1 MNSDSM
7 VQCVLLVLAVVLI
20 GYLLMNSNETTV
32 SEEVSSNE
40 GFDGCPEE
48 YFEDS
53 HVEEGFK
60 DHEEVGN
67 GEAGNG
73 AVGNGATGNGQPEE
87 TVNNTVED
95 NNEVGV
101 VPARPFGQNEGPKGL
116 SSIEGSNLN
125 SLPAECYPKDVLNP
139 QELLPRDANSTYAQ
153 VAPSGQGC
161 LQDKNV
167 LTAGFHVGVNTV
179 GQTLRNANRQ
189 LRSDPPNPQVKVS
202 PWMQTTI
209 EPDSNRKC
217 FEVGCSQ

>member
-1 MNSDSM
+1 MNSDNM

-20 GYLLMNSNETTV
+20 GYLLMNSNDTTV
-32 SEEVSSNE
+32 AEEVSPNE
-40 GFDGCPEE
+40 GFAGYQKE
-48 YFEDS
+48 YFDDS
-53 HVEEGFK
+53 HNDVEEGFES
-60 DHEEVGN
+60 HE
-67 GEAGNG
+67 EAGNAAG
-73 AVGNGATGNGQPEE
+73 EPEVLE
-87 TVNNTVED
+87 VPEVNTNVNVNANQEPVD
-95 NNEVGV
+95 SGV
-101 VPARPFGQNEGPKGL
+101 MPSNPLGQNEGPKGL
-116 SSIEGSNLN
+116 SSVEGSQLN
-125 SLPAECYPKDVLNP
+125 SLPAECYPKDVLNA
-139 QELLPRDANSTYAQ
+139 QDLLPRDANSTYAQ

-161 LQDKNV
+161 LQDKNF

>member
-1 MNSDSM
+1 MNSDNM

-20 GYLLMNSNETTV
+20 GYLLMNSNDVAVE
-32 SEEVSSNE
+32 EEVSSNE
-40 GFDGCPEE
+40 GFDGNPEE

-53 HVEEGFK
+53 HVEEGFES
-60 DHEEVGN
+60 HE
-67 GEAGNG
+67 EAGNSG
-73 AVGNGATGNGQPEE
+73 DEVEE
-87 TVNNTVED
+87 PVVNANANANANQEPVD
-95 NNEVGV
+95 SGV
-101 VPARPFGQNEGPKGL
+101 MPSNPLGQNEGPKGL
-116 SSIEGSNLN
+116 SSIEGSQLN
-125 SLPAECYPKDVLNP
+125 SLPAECYPKDVLNA
-139 QELLPRDANSTYAQ
+139 QDLLPRDANSTYAQ

-161 LQDKNV
+161 LQDKNF

>member
-7 VQCVLLVLAVVLI
+7 VQCVLLVLAVVLV

-32 SEEVSSNE
+32 SEEVSVNE
-40 GFDGCPEE
+40 GFAEHPEE
-48 YFEDS
+48 YFS
-53 HVEEGFK
+53 NCGPVEEGFE
-60 DHEEVGN
+60 DPEQDNN
-67 GEAGNG
+67 GE
-73 AVGNGATGNGQPEE
+73 VEE
-87 TVNNTVED
+87 PVNTNTNNTTNNTNVEEQVNNVMPSNPLGE
-95 NNEVGV
+95 
-101 VPARPFGQNEGPKGL
+101 NEGPKGI
-116 SSIEGSNLN
+116 SANDSSNLN
-125 SLPAECYPKDVLNP
+125 SLPAECYPKDVLNA
-139 QELLPRDANSTYAQ
+139 QDLLPRDANSTYAQ

-161 LQDKNV
+161 LQDKNF

-217 FEVGCSQ
+217 FEVGCEQ

>member
-1 MNSDSM
+1 MNSDNM

-20 GYLLMNSNETTV
+20 GYLLMNSNDTTV
-32 SEEVSSNE
+32 AEEVSPNE
-40 GFDGCPEE
+40 GFEGYPDE

-53 HVEEGFK
+53 HNHVEEGF
-60 DHEEVGN
+60 DSHE
-67 GEAGNG
+67 EAGN
-73 AVGNGATGNGQPEE
+73 ATGEPE
-87 TVNNTVED
+87 
-95 NNEVGV
+95 
-101 VPARPFGQNEGPKGL
+101 VPAVPEVNTNANANANQEPVDSGVMPSNPLGQNEGPKGL
-116 SSIEGSNLN
+116 SSVEGSQLN
-125 SLPAECYPKDVLNP
+125 SLPAECYPKDVLNA
-139 QELLPRDANSTYAQ
+139 QDLLPRDANSTYAQ

-161 LQDKNV
+161 LQDKNF

>member
-32 SEEVSSNE
+32 SEEVSTNE
-40 GFDGCPEE
+40 GFDAHMEE
-48 YFEDS
+48 YFDDS
-53 HVEEGFK
+53 NVEEAFQDSEPVVK
-60 DHEEVGN
+60 EDVEEPVN
-67 GEAGNG
+67 DTAE
-73 AVGNGATGNGQPEE
+73 
-87 TVNNTVED
+87 VNNTSG
-95 NNEVGV
+95 NNADVGV
-101 VPARPFGQNEGPKGL
+101 MPSNPLGQNEGPKGI
-116 SSIEGSNLN
+116 SSVEGSNLN
-125 SLPAECYPKDVLNP
+125 SLPAECYPKDVLSA
-139 QELLPRDANSTYAQ
+139 QDLLPRDANSTYAQ

-161 LQDKNV
+161 LQDKNF

-217 FEVGCSQ
+217 FEVGCN

>member
-1 MNSDSM
+1 MNSDNM

-20 GYLLMNSNETTV
+20 GYLLMNSNDTTV
-32 SEEVSSNE
+32 AEEVSPNE
-40 GFDGCPEE
+40 GFAGYPEE
-48 YFEDS
+48 YFGDS
-53 HVEEGFK
+53 HNHVEEGFES
-60 DHEEVGN
+60 HE
-67 GEAGNG
+67 EAGNAAG
-73 AVGNGATGNGQPEE
+73 EPEVPE
-87 TVNNTVED
+87 VPEVNTNVNVNANQEPVD
-95 NNEVGV
+95 SSVMPSN
-101 VPARPFGQNEGPKGL
+101 PLGQNEGPKGL
-116 SSIEGSNLN
+116 SSVEGSQLN
-125 SLPAECYPKDVLNP
+125 SLPAECYPKDVLNA
-139 QELLPRDANSTYAQ
+139 QDLLPRDANSTYAQ

-161 LQDKNV
+161 LQDKNF